1 MPTRMSSFR
10 AGTGGQRLTSP
21 TSPRS
26 TGRLGVPAFSEA
38 QRGSAG
44 TIGSHVGFEYEAEIA
59 RAEERRRVRGVL
71 PESRASS
78 GVFPE

>member
-1 MPTRMSSFR
+1 
-10 AGTGGQRLTSP
+10 
-21 TSPRS
+21 
-26 TGRLGVPAFSEA
+26 
-38 QRGSAG
+38 
-44 TIGSHVGFEYEAEIA
+44 VGFEYEAEIA